1 MLPSSTIHPFGRAV
15 PGIARIVDD
24 GLDQSGSRQRGADPY
39 LGGIRMPPSTR
50 IVSPFM

>member
-1 MLPSSTIHPFGRAV
+1 MLPASTIHPFGRPV

-24 GLDQSGSRQRGADPY
+24 GLDQSGGRREVGRH

-50 IVSPFM
+50 MVSPFM